1 MRILRK
7 NFVVIIMSF
16 LMICGSS
23 MAVEAARVSFAEK
36 TYTIKV
42 GETVNLADEL
52 IADEFETDDLT
63 EEVEIIKWKVTDK
76 KIAKVNQR
84 GKVVG
89 LRKGNVRITAITDEG
104 MKITCKIR
112 VTTKR
117 KSSGSG
123 SDDSGDD
130 DSGSDN
136 SGSGDS
142 SGGDTVYW
150 TPSGSVYHYSRSC
163 PTLSRSRTVYEG
175 TVAESHKSHG
185 CKVCG

>member
-1 MRILRK
+1 MRFLKK
-7 NFVVIIMSF
+7 NYMVIVMSIF
-16 LMICGSS
+16 LMFGST
-23 MAVEAARVSFAEK
+23 MVAEAAKVSFAEK

-42 GETVNLADEL
+42 GQRINLTDE
-52 IADEFETDDLT
+52 LT
-63 EEVEIIKWKVTDK
+63 EEVEIVKWKTTDK
-76 KIAKVNQR
+76 TIAKVNQR

-89 LRKGNVRITAITDEG
+89 IRKGIVRVTAVTDDG
-104 MKITCKIR
+104 MKITCKVR
-112 VTTKR
+112 VMTKR
-117 KSSGSG
+117 KSSSSG

>member
-123 SDDSGDD
+123 SGDSGSD
-130 DSGSDN
+130 DSGS
-136 SGSGDS
+136 GTS
-142 SGGDTVYW
+142 SGVDTVYW
-150 TPSGSVYHYSRSC
+150 TPGGSVYHYSRNC

>member
-1 MRILRK
+1 MRFLKK
-7 NFVVIIMSF
+7 NYMVIVMSIF
-16 LMICGSS
+16 LMFGST
-23 MAVEAARVSFAEK
+23 MVAEAAKVSFAEK

-42 GETVNLADEL
+42 GQRINLTDE
-52 IADEFETDDLT
+52 LT
-63 EEVEIIKWKVTDK
+63 EEVEIVKWKTTDK
-76 KIAKVNQR
+76 TIAKVNQR

-89 LRKGNVRITAITDEG
+89 IRKGIVRVTAVTEDG
-104 MKITCKIR
+104 MKIMCKVR
-112 VTTKR
+112 VTAKR

-130 DSGSDN
+130 YSIRCH